1 MKKTFK
7 RLGAVLLAAFML
19 LSTTICALADDNT
32 QTGTPTAGQKITLNV
47 SNIADG
53 DTVYAYK
60 LVSYNEPDFNSYTFN
75 DSFKS
80 YITTEKKRSDVQTY
94 LAGLN
99 AAGVNELLEGY
110 ATACKTGKTYQ
121 LPEASAKTTATSS
134 NAASLQLDAGY
145 YLLLTE
151 TTSKNSYIYTP
162 LSAFVKMDGDD
173 LVVYAG
179 ASNTALTQQQGA
191 YTVSAK
197 SATGPKI
204 DKKTNATKGS
214 EEATWK
220 ENAVAGVGDT
230 VRFYVQVDIPKYT
243 DGTTLNLTV
252 NDTLTN
258 LKYEEGTAKV
268 YEDKPDAKGNNTSK
282 KEITG
287 AITNTDNIIAE
298 QYKVDNSTGT
308 QKLKFELDYAAIMN
322 GKTDA
327 KSVYVYYEAIVQPE
341 SVKTIVKQAP
351 AKNESQHGGTNV
363 ASLTYSNASTP
374 DSTHETDKVTTKV
387 FNYYLKFSK
396 KKGEKDEGLQ
406 GAKFSLYLDQA
417 GTDVIKFVQETDTA
431 DGTVYYRPA
440 AKGESGAVTEIEAD
454 FRIRGLDSNTYYIK
468 ETKTPAGYYA
478 PSGLFE
484 IKLISKLEND
494 HYTGKLDAETSKMTA
509 LNEKDKNLIL
519 NSGVD
524 PSTPHEIAAGLKNF
538 STPDLPTTGGT
549 GTVLLSIGGV
559 VLMAAGAYLLF
570 FRKKKEN

>member
-19 LSTTICALADDNT
+19 LSTTICALADEPPA
-32 QTGTPTAGQKITLNV
+32 GTPTTSKKITLNV

-60 LVSYNEPDFNSYTFN
+60 LVSYNETDFNSYTFN

-80 YITTEKKRSDVQTY
+80 YITTEKKQSDVQAY
-94 LAGLN
+94 LAGLD
-99 AAGVNELLEGY
+99 AEGVNELLEGY
-110 ATACKTGKTYQ
+110 ATACKTGKAYQ
-121 LPEASAKTTATSS
+121 LPEPSAKTKATSS
-134 NAASLQLDAGY
+134 NAASLQLGAGY

-151 TTSKNSYIYTP
+151 TTGKNNYIYTP

-214 EEATWK
+214 EEATWR

-258 LKYEEGTAKV
+258 LKYQPDSVKV
-268 YEDKPDAKGNNTSK
+268 YEDKPDATGNNADK
-282 KEITG
+282 HEIAG
-287 AITNTDNIIAE
+287 AIKNTDIAGD
-298 QYKVDNSTGT
+298 YTVDNSTGT
-308 QKLKFELDYAAIMN
+308 QNLKFELDYAAIMN

-341 SVKTIVKQAP
+341 SVKTIVKQPA
-351 AKNESQHGGTNV
+351 AKNESQHGGANV
-363 ASLTYSNASTP
+363 ASLTYANASTP

-387 FNYYLKFSK
+387 YNYYLKFSK

-417 GTDVIKFVQETDTA
+417 GKDVIKFVQETDTA

-440 AKGESGAVTEIEAD
+440 AEGESGAVTEIEAD
-454 FRIRGLDSNTYYIK
+454 FRIRGLDSNTYYLK

-478 PSGLFE
+478 PSGLFK
-484 IKLISKLEND
+484 IDLISKMEND
-494 HYTGKLDAETSKMTA
+494 HYTGKLNAETSKMTA
-509 LNEKDKNLIL
+509 LNDNDKNLIL

-524 PSTPHEIAAGLKNF
+524 PSTPHEIVAALKNF
-538 STPDLPTTGGT
+538 SIPNLPTTGGA

>member
-258 LKYEEGTAKV
+258 LEYKPNSAKV
-268 YEDKPDAKGNNTSK
+268 YRNVPNPKGDNGSQT
-282 KEITG
+282 EITG
-287 AITNTDNIIAE
+287 AITNTDIAGD
-298 QYKVDNSTGT
+298 YTVDNSTGT

-322 GKTDA
+322 GTTDA
-327 KSVYVYYEAIVQPE
+327 KSVYVYYEAIVKPE
-341 SVKTIVKQAP
+341 SVKTIVKQPA

-374 DSTHETDKVTTKV
+374 DSMHETDKVTTKV
-387 FNYYLKFSK
+387 YNYYLKFSK
-396 KKGEKDEGLQ
+396 KKGEKDEGLK

-417 GTDVIKFVQETDTA
+417 GENVIKFVKETDTA

-440 AKGESGAVTEIEAD
+440 AEGESGAVTEIEAD

>member
-19 LSTTICALADDNT
+19 LSTTICALAEDDT
-32 QTGTPTAGQKITLNV
+32 QTGTPTASQKITLNV

-80 YITTEKKRSDVQTY
+80 YITTEKKQSDVQAY

-110 ATACKTGKTYQ
+110 ATACKTGDTYS
-121 LPEASAKTTATSS
+121 LPTPSAKTTTTSS

-151 TTSKNSYIYTP
+151 TTSKNSYMYTP

-197 SATGPKI
+197 YANGPKI

-214 EEATWK
+214 GDATWR

-268 YEDKPDAKGNNTSK
+268 YKDKPDAKGNNADK
-282 KEITG
+282 YEIVG
-287 AITNTDNIIAE
+287 AIKNTDIAE

-308 QKLKFELDYAAIMN
+308 QKLKFELDYAAIM
-322 GKTDA
+322 KDAAEA
-327 KSVYVYYEAIVQPE
+327 KSVYVYYEAIVKPE
-341 SVKTIVKQAP
+341 AVKNGMYEGTLKGAH
-351 AKNESQHGGTNV
+351 EGTNV
-363 ASLTYSNASTP
+363 ASLTYSNTSTP
-374 DSTHETDKVTTKV
+374 ESKHETDKKTTKV
-387 FNYYLKFSK
+387 YTYYLQLNKVK
-396 KKGEKDEGLQ
+396 NNTEEALK
-406 GAKFSLYLDQA
+406 GAKFSVYTQA
-417 GTDVIKFVQETDTA
+417 EGGEPLKFVKVEDGNTA
-431 DGTVYYRPA
+431 YYRPA
-440 AKGESGAVTEIEAD
+440 ADGNVTVLEAN
-454 FRIRGLDSNTYYIK
+454 FQIRGLDENTYYLEEV
-468 ETKTPAGYYA
+468 ETPKGYTK
-478 PSGLFE
+478 PKGRFRIVMTSQ
-484 IKLISKLEND
+484 LENGE
-494 HYTGKLDAETSKMTA
+494 YTGKLDSDTTKTRMEAV
-509 LNEKDKNLIL
+509 NEADKNLVYAG
-519 NSGVD
+519 SGAD
-524 PSTPHEIAAGLKNF
+524 SNIMHQFSATIKNF

>member
-19 LSTTICALADDNT
+19 LSTTICALAVEGADAST
-32 QTGTPTAGQKITLNV
+32 TGKTITLNV

-80 YITTEKKRSDVQTY
+80 YITTEKKQSDVQAY
-94 LAGLN
+94 LAGLD

-121 LPEASAKTTATSS
+121 LPTPSAKTTATSS

-220 ENAVAGVGDT
+220 ENAVAGVGDI

-258 LKYEEGTAKV
+258 LEYKPNSAKV
-268 YEDKPDAKGNNTSK
+268 YRNVPNPKGDNTSQT
-282 KEITG
+282 EITG
-287 AITNTDNIIAE
+287 AITNTDIAGD
-298 QYKVDNSTGT
+298 YTVDNSTGT

-322 GKTDA
+322 GTTDA
-327 KSVYVYYEAIVQPE
+327 KSVYVYYEAIVKPE
-341 SVKTIVKQAP
+341 SVKTIVKQPA

-374 DSTHETDKVTTKV
+374 DSMHETDKVTTKV
-387 FNYYLKFSK
+387 YNYYLKFSK
-396 KKGEKDEGLQ
+396 KKGEKDEGLK
-406 GAKFSLYLDQA
+406 GAQFSLYLDQA
-417 GTDVIKFVQETDTA
+417 GENVIKFVKETDTA

-440 AKGESGAVTEIEAD
+440 AEGESGAVTEIEAD

>member
-1 MKKTFK
+1 M
-7 RLGAVLLAAFML
+7 
-19 LSTTICALADDNT
+19 
-32 QTGTPTAGQKITLNV
+32 
-47 SNIADG
+47 
-53 DTVYAYK
+53 
-60 LVSYNEPDFNSYTFN
+60 
-75 DSFKS
+75 
-80 YITTEKKRSDVQTY
+80 
-94 LAGLN
+94 
-99 AAGVNELLEGY
+99 
-110 ATACKTGKTYQ
+110 
-121 LPEASAKTTATSS
+121 
-134 NAASLQLDAGY
+134 
-145 YLLLTE
+145 
-151 TTSKNSYIYTP
+151 
-162 LSAFVKMDGDD
+162 
-173 LVVYAG
+173 
-179 ASNTALTQQQGA
+179 
-191 YTVSAK
+191 
-197 SATGPKI
+197 
-204 DKKTNATKGS
+204 
-214 EEATWK
+214 
-220 ENAVAGVGDT
+220 
-230 VRFYVQVDIPKYT
+230 
-243 DGTTLNLTV
+243 
-252 NDTLTN
+252 
-258 LKYEEGTAKV
+258 KYEEGTAKV
-268 YEDKPDAKGNNTSK
+268 YEDKPDAKGNNADK
-282 KEITG
+282 HEIVG
-287 AITNTDNIIAE
+287 AIKNTDIAE

-363 ASLTYSNASTP
+363 ASLTYANASTP
-374 DSTHETDKVTTKV
+374 DSMHETDKVTTKV

-538 STPDLPTTGGT
+538 STPDLPTTGGI